1 MASKFRGS
9 QLEQDLGIG
18 NRNYYSLQGITTTGS
33 FCRKTIFVEPNT
45 IYIIC
50 TTIPRPS
57 PGLMDCWATSG
68 GTIGESSSLNGVSFD
83 APRVLTADSDGLIT
97 VSFRFI
103 HYNNLLNGIYKIWV
117 TKGNK
122 LVDWMPAIEDIT
134 NDIHTHSNSTALAN
148 VSGTNTGDETTQ
160 RIGRLINEATAKTTP
175 VDTDMLG
182 LMDSA
187 AGNILKKLS
196 WANLKSTLKTYFD
209 TVYTKLSFSKI
220 RVGGV
225 DIVASTNEDRIEFI
239 AGTNVTLTPDAG
251 GKKLTI
257 AASGGGGGGS
267 SYRVIKRNGV
277 TILDSN
283 DSRPLNIFSGDGVIV
298 DGGSFGADE
307 LLHVSTYFGSL
318 ENPLDSIDLYTII
331 ENVIYGLVP
340 GQLYLNTPNP
350 ICGTDNESTTL
361 SGTFK
366 HTRNNGGGTWTYH
379 DQITNKKYI
388 SSWYE
393 TESGTEFNQW
403 KRLLTCLDEIATEPV
418 VVSPYEYLIDN
429 TNQHIYIDG
438 NKFDYKSDKISIDLA
453 NYTSIVGVPIKIGIH
468 FTPDTGNPVDINIT
482 DSNNKPIQFG
492 SSNVYT
498 NPLTIGNTYW
508 IEYEIWNLQP
518 YWLVGNRIY
527 S

>member
-33 FCRKTIFVEPNT
+33 FYRKTISVEPNT
-45 IYIIC
+45 VYIIC

-68 GTIGESSSLNGVSFD
+68 GTIVESSSLNGVSFD

-97 VSFRFI
+97 VSFRST

-134 NDIHTHSNSTALAN
+134 NGSHTHSNPAALAS
-148 VSGTNTGDETTQ
+148 VSGTNTGDETTT
-160 RIGRLINEATAKTTP
+160 RIGALINSATAKTTP
-175 VDTDMLG
+175 IDADMFG

-187 AGNILKKLS
+187 ANKIMKKLS
-196 WANLKSTLKTYFD
+196 WANLKNTLKTYFD

-257 AASGGGGGGS
+257 AASGGGTAT
-267 SYRVIKRNGV
+267 YRVIRVNNVSVLDGSNSTPINICNGIG
-277 TILDSN
+277 TK
-283 DSRPLNIFSGDGVIV
+283 V
-298 DGGSFGADE
+298 DGGYSNGEYIVAISAYMG
-307 LLHVSTYFGSL
+307 LLKDINAV
-318 ENPLDSIDLYTII
+318 DLQSPGDGGVWTLI
-331 ENVIYGLVP
+331 P
-340 GQLYLNTPNP
+340 GQSYLNTPNP
-350 ICGTDNESTTL
+350 ICGTDVDSISL
-361 SGTFK
+361 SGTY
-366 HTRNNGGGTWTYH
+366 TYVANSDGGTWTYH
-379 DQITNKKYI
+379 DQNTNKMYI
-388 SSWYE
+388 SSWYNDPVNGY
-393 TESGTEFNQW
+393 TVNTW
-403 KRLLTCLDEIATEPV
+403 KRLLTCVDEIGTEPDV
-418 VVSPYEYLIDN
+418 LNPYEYLINN
-429 TNQHIYIDG
+429 TNQHIYIDSR
-438 NKFDYKSDKISIDLA
+438 KFDFKEGKIVIDLA
-453 NYTSIVGVPIKIGIH
+453 PYSSIIGMKINIGIH
-468 FTPDTGNPVDINIT
+468 FSPDTGSPVNIDIQDGNG
-482 DSNNKPIQFG
+482 KPIHFG

-498 NPLTIGNTYW
+498 DPVTISNTYW
-508 IEYEIWNLQP
+508 IQYEIWNLLP
-518 YWLVGNRIY
+518 YWLVGNKIY